1 VTARNHARWGRISLP
16 HPALVLVGSLAIA
29 ALAGGQGVGCA
40 GQGHSHLGLTAGD
53 DGGPAGGDDGGG
65 GPSPKPSALGIGLFG
80 AACNGTATDWSPVRR
95 ISRVEYNNMVRD
107 LLGDTTAPA
116 SSFVA
121 ESPLGDGINFQANT
135 YTGVGATDTIVPQ
148 QYLTA
153 AESLAAT
160 TVANAN
166 ALTNLF
172 NMNNVNSACSTQNDA
187 CAQAFINS
195 FANSAFRGQFDT
207 DEGTSL
213 FQNVYTPIKSQFDF
227 TSGIQAVITA
237 VLTSPR
243 FLYVLEFGQSSTG
256 NVAPLTGNELATRLA
271 LFLWRSIPDA
281 TLLQAAAGW
290 GSLPA
295 DQLKQQ
301 VNQQATRM
309 LADKKAV
316 SALDDFAAQWM
327 EVTSAATL
335 ARDSQYTIWNST
347 QKLAQEL
354 LTETLT
360 NYHGRVLNNGT
371 YVDLLSSPQSYVNS
385 DVAAY
390 YAGSTSFTGSPS
402 DSYMPQMVSTSSNPR
417 AGILTN
423 PIVLAAQSHTS
434 FPSPTLRGKLVREQ
448 ILCDAIQPPP
458 AGLNIGPPPATVPAN
473 ATVKDQYAAH
483 TVPGSVCANCHN
495 MMDSVGDAF
504 GVYDAAGIYQTT
516 ETDQRTS
523 GGPFPAI
530 DPSGQVAVYQVIDPS
545 GAIVS
550 TATGEFTATFTGPVD
565 LATQLANATQARE
578 CFALQELRYSLSRV
592 ETAADACSAQ
602 QVYKAFSS
610 SNFSLQQVLLAV
622 VQSDAFLYRSVVT
635 PGSACQ

>member
-1 VTARNHARWGRISLP
+1 V
-16 HPALVLVGSLAIA
+16 AIA
-29 ALAGGQGVGCA
+29 ALAGGPGFGCA
-40 GQGHSHLGLTAGD
+40 GEGHNHPNLT
-53 DGGPAGGDDGGG
+53 GDDGGG
-65 GPSPKPSALGIGLFG
+65 GGGGGDDSGPAGGPSALGISLFSAQCKG
-80 AACNGTATDWSPVRR
+80 GIQTDWSPLRR

-116 SSFVA
+116 TSFVA
-121 ESPLGDGINFQANT
+121 ESPLGDGVNFQANT

-153 AESLAAT
+153 AETLAAT
-160 TVANAN
+160 AVANAN
-166 ALTNLF
+166 ALTSLF
-172 NMNNVNSACSTQNDA
+172 NTNNVNSACNTQNDA

-195 FANSAFRGQFDT
+195 FANSAFRGQFDS

-213 FQNVYTPIKSQFDF
+213 FQNVYTPIASQFDF
-227 TSGIQAVITA
+227 ATGIQAVITA

-243 FLYVLEFGQSSTG
+243 FLYVLEFGQSAASG
-256 NVAPLTGNELATRLA
+256 SVAPLTGNELATRLA
-271 LFLWRSIPDA
+271 LFLWRSIPDQA
-281 TLLQAAAGW
+281 LLTAAGGW
-290 GSLPA
+290 NSLPA

-301 VNQQATRM
+301 VNQQAMRM

-316 SALDDFAAQWM
+316 AALDDFASQWM
-327 EVTSAATL
+327 EITNASTL
-335 ARDSQYTIWNST
+335 ARDTQYTVWNNNS
-347 QKLAQEL
+347 KLAAEL
-354 LTETLT
+354 VGETQT
-360 NYHGRVLNNGT
+360 NYHAGVLNNGT
-371 YVDLLSSPQSYVNS
+371 FVDLLSSPESYVS
-385 DVAAY
+385 PDVAAY
-390 YAGSTSFTGSPS
+390 YAGMTMFTGSSSPS
-402 DSYMPQMVSTSSNPR
+402 DYTKQNVSTSSNPR

-458 AGLNIGPPPATVPAN
+458 AGLMIGPPPATVPSN

-483 TVPGSVCANCHN
+483 TTPGSVCANCH
-495 MMDSVGDAF
+495 DLIDPVGDAF
-504 GVYDAAGIYQTT
+504 GVYDAAGVYQTT
-516 ETDQRTS
+516 EIDQRMS

-530 DPSGQVAVYQVIDPS
+530 DPSGQVSTYKVIDPS
-545 GAIVS
+545 GMVLG
-550 TATGEFTATFTGPVD
+550 TASGEFSAMFSGPVD

-602 QVYKAFSS
+602 QVYQAFSS
-610 SNFSLQQVLLAV
+610 SNFNLQQLLLAV
-622 VQSDAFLYRSVVT
+622 VQSDAFLYRLAVT